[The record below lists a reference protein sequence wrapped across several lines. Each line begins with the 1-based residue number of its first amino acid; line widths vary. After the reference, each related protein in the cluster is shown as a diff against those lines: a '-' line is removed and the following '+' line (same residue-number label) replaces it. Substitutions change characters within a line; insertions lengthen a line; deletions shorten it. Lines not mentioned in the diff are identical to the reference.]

1 MASRGGG
8 EIARTIACMRR
19 LPVLTA
25 LLLLAVSGCGFSS
38 QPVEPLVTGSQQF
51 FSIDWQVS
59 PRGNQRVVQGY
70 IKNNWGLAA
79 ANMRLLVEALE
90 PGRLVSQ
97 RIIWLGGQLTPGTR
111 AYFETPMPPAPS
123 YRVRVFAYDWIQ
135 SAEMFGR

>member
-1 MASRGGG
+1 
-8 EIARTIACMRR
+8 MRR
-19 LPVLTA
+19 PSALIA
-25 LLLLAVSGCGFSS
+25 LLLLAVGGCGFSS

-51 FSIDWQVS
+51 FSLEWQAS
-59 PRGNQRVVQGY
+59 PRGNQRIVQGY

-90 PGRLVSQ
+90 PPDRLVSQ

-111 AYFETPMPPAPS
+111 AYFETPMPPAPT
-123 YRVRVFAYDWIQ
+123 YRVRVFSYDWIQ

>member
-1 MASRGGG
+1 
-8 EIARTIACMRR
+8 MRR
-19 LPVLTA
+19 PSALIA

-51 FSIDWQVS
+51 FSLEWQAS
-59 PRGNQRVVQGY
+59 PRGNQRIVQGY

-90 PGRLVSQ
+90 PPDRLVSQ
-97 RIIWLGGQLTPGTR
+97 RISWLGGQLTPGTR
-111 AYFETPMPPAPS
+111 AYFETSMPPAPT

>member
-1 MASRGGG
+1 
-8 EIARTIACMRR
+8 MRR
-19 LPVLTA
+19 PSALIA
-25 LLLLAVSGCGFSS
+25 FLLLLAVGGCGFSS

-51 FSIDWQVS
+51 FSLEWQAS
-59 PRGNQRVVQGY
+59 PRGNQRIVQGY

-90 PGRLVSQ
+90 PPDRLVSQ

-111 AYFETPMPPAPS
+111 AYFETPMPPAPT

>member
-1 MASRGGG
+1 
-8 EIARTIACMRR
+8 MRR
-19 LPVLTA
+19 PSALIA
-25 LLLLAVSGCGFSS
+25 FLLLLAVGGCGFSS

-51 FSIDWQVS
+51 FSLEWQAS

-70 IKNNWGLAA
+70 IKNNWGLTA

-90 PGRLVSQ
+90 PPDRLVSQ

-111 AYFETPMPPAPS
+111 AYFETSMPPAPT

>member
-1 MASRGGG
+1 
-8 EIARTIACMRR
+8 MRR
-19 LPVLTA
+19 PSALIA

-51 FSIDWQVS
+51 FSLEWQAS
-59 PRGNQRVVQGY
+59 PRGNQRIVQGY

-90 PGRLVSQ
+90 PPDRLVSH
-97 RIIWLGGQLTPGTR
+97 RISWLGGQLTPGTR
-111 AYFETPMPPAPS
+111 AYFETSMPPAPT